1 VRRREFITLIGGA
14 AVAWPLAARAQQQQL
29 PVIGIL
35 SSRSR
40 ATDALLLAVIRQ
52 GLNDT
57 GFVENRNVSIEY
69 RWAEG
74 NYNRLAAL
82 AADLVGRKVAVI
94 VTIGGDVAALAAK
107 AATATLPV
115 VFTVATD
122 PVRSG
127 LVSSL
132 HRPGGN
138 LTGHSAALTEME
150 RKRLGLLRE
159 LRPDATS
166 IGVLVNPNVA
176 YIDARLNDIRSSAAS
191 IGREI
196 VILNASTIAEIDAAF
211 ATIRQMRAEAFSVA
225 VDPFFF
231 DRASQIVVLAAR
243 HAVPALYFRRE
254 FAAVGGLMSYG
265 SNAAEGYRVL
275 GVYAGR
281 ILKGEKPGD
290 LPIQLPTK
298 FELVINLS
306 TARALAL
313 EVPPSLLARA
323 DPPRLHHAAR
333 RRRGCMAA
341 RGARAAAR
349 DANRGLPSLPV
360 ARNICAHRL
369 GVSAGTAK
377 AATATIPVAF
387 ASGVECAPGAGQFEV
402 SDLTG

>member
-1 VRRREFITLIGGA
+1 VKRREFITLLGGA
-14 AVAWPLAARAQQQQL
+14 AAVWPLAARAQQQL

-35 SSRSR
+35 SSRSQ
-40 ATDALLLAVIRQ
+40 ATDALLIAVIRQ

-57 GFVENRNVSIEY
+57 GFIEGRNVSIEY

-74 NYNRLAAL
+74 NYGRLAAL

-107 AATATLPV
+107 AATSTLPV

-127 LVSSL
+127 LVSNL

-138 LTGHSAALTEME
+138 LTGTSVFLAELEP
-150 RKRLGLLRE
+150 KRLGLLRE
-159 LRPDATS
+159 LRPDATT

-176 YIDARLNDIRSSAAS
+176 HIDAQLNDIRSAAAD
-191 IGREI
+191 IGREM

-211 ATIRQMRAEAFSVA
+211 ATLRQKRVDALSVA
-225 VDPFFF
+225 VDAFFF
-231 DRASQIVVLAAR
+231 DRATQIVVLAAR
-243 HAVPALYFRRE
+243 HGVAALYFRRE
-254 FAAVGGLMSYG
+254 FTAVGGLMSYG
-265 SNAAEGYRVL
+265 SNADESSRL
-275 GVYAGR
+275 QGVYAGR

-323 DPPRLHHAAR
+323 D
-333 RRRGCMAA
+333 
-341 RGARAAAR
+341 
-349 DANRGLPSLPV
+349 
-360 ARNICAHRL
+360 
-369 GVSAGTAK
+369 
-377 AATATIPVAF
+377 
-387 ASGVECAPGAGQFEV
+387 EV
-402 SDLTG
+402 IE

>member
-1 VRRREFITLIGGA
+1 MPDLRRREFITLLGGA
-14 AVAWPLAARAQQQQL
+14 AATWPLAARAQQQQL

-35 SSRSR
+35 SSRSQ

-57 GFVENRNVSIEY
+57 GFVEGRNVSIEY

-74 NYNRLAAL
+74 NYNRLAAF
-82 AADLVGRKVAVI
+82 AADFVGRKVAVI

-138 LTGHSAALTEME
+138 LTGHSGFLTEVE
-150 RKRLGLLRE
+150 PKRFGLLRE
-159 LRPDATS
+159 LLPDATS

-176 YIDARLNDIRSSAAS
+176 YIDAQLNDIRSSAAS

-211 ATIRQMRAEAFSVA
+211 ATLRQMRTDVLSVA

-243 HAVPALYFRRE
+243 HAMPALYFRRE

-323 DPPRLHHAAR
+323 D
-333 RRRGCMAA
+333 
-341 RGARAAAR
+341 
-349 DANRGLPSLPV
+349 
-360 ARNICAHRL
+360 
-369 GVSAGTAK
+369 
-377 AATATIPVAF
+377 
-387 ASGVECAPGAGQFEV
+387 EV
-402 SDLTG
+402 IE

>member
-1 VRRREFITLIGGA
+1 VRRRDILGLLGGA
-14 AVAWPLAARAQQQQL
+14 VAGFPLPTLAQQQL

-40 ATDALLLAVIRQ
+40 ATDPLLLAVIRQ

-57 GFVENRNVSIEY
+57 GFVEGRNVAIEY

-74 NYNRLAAL
+74 KYDRLAAL
-82 AADLVGRKVAVI
+82 ASDLVRRKVAVI
-94 VTIGGDVAALAAK
+94 VTIGGDVSALAAK

-138 LTGHSAALTEME
+138 LTGSSGFQAEME
-150 RKRLGLLRE
+150 PKRLELLRE
-159 LRPDATS
+159 LRPDATT

-176 YIDARLNDIRSSAAS
+176 YIDNQINDIRSAAAS

-196 VILNASTIAEIDAAF
+196 AILNASTIAEIDAAF
-211 ATIRQMRAEAFSVA
+211 ATLRQMRADALSVA
-225 VDPFFF
+225 IDPFFF
-231 DRASQIVVLAAR
+231 DRATQIVVLAAR

-265 SNAAEGYRVL
+265 SNADESYRVL

-313 EVPPSLLARA
+313 DVPPTLLARA
-323 DPPRLHHAAR
+323 D
-333 RRRGCMAA
+333 
-341 RGARAAAR
+341 
-349 DANRGLPSLPV
+349 
-360 ARNICAHRL
+360 
-369 GVSAGTAK
+369 
-377 AATATIPVAF
+377 
-387 ASGVECAPGAGQFEV
+387 EV
-402 SDLTG
+402 IE

>member
-1 VRRREFITLIGGA
+1 MKRREFITLLSGA
-14 AVAWPLAARAQQQQL
+14 ATWPLAAGAQQQL

-40 ATDALLLAVIRQ
+40 ATDALLIAVIRQ

-57 GFVENRNVSIEY
+57 GFVEGRNVSIEY
-69 RWAEG
+69 RWADG

-138 LTGHSAALTEME
+138 LTGHSAFLTEME
-150 RKRLGLLRE
+150 PKRLGLLRE

-176 YIDARLNDIRSSAAS
+176 YIDAQLNDIRSSAAS

-196 VILNASTIAEIDAAF
+196 VILNAGTTAEIDAAF
-211 ATIRQMRAEAFSVA
+211 ATLRQMRADVLSVA
-225 VDPFFF
+225 ADPFFF

-313 EVPPSLLARA
+313 DLAPTLLARA
-323 DPPRLHHAAR
+323 D
-333 RRRGCMAA
+333 
-341 RGARAAAR
+341 
-349 DANRGLPSLPV
+349 
-360 ARNICAHRL
+360 
-369 GVSAGTAK
+369 
-377 AATATIPVAF
+377 
-387 ASGVECAPGAGQFEV
+387 EV
-402 SDLTG
+402 IE

>member
-1 VRRREFITLIGGA
+1 MSTRREFITLLGGA

-35 SSRSR
+35 SSRSQ

-57 GFVENRNVSIEY
+57 GFVEGRNVSIEY

-74 NYNRLAAL
+74 NYNRLAAF

-94 VTIGGDVAALAAK
+94 VTIGGDVAALAVK

-138 LTGHSAALTEME
+138 LTGHSGFLTEVQP
-150 RKRLGLLRE
+150 KRLGLLRE

-176 YIDARLNDIRSSAAS
+176 YIDAQLNDIRSSAAS

-211 ATIRQMRAEAFSVA
+211 ATLRQMRTDVLSVA

-243 HAVPALYFRRE
+243 HAMPALYFRRE

-306 TARALAL
+306 TARALGVDIPAQ
-313 EVPPSLLARA
+313 LLARA
-323 DPPRLHHAAR
+323 D
-333 RRRGCMAA
+333 
-341 RGARAAAR
+341 
-349 DANRGLPSLPV
+349 
-360 ARNICAHRL
+360 
-369 GVSAGTAK
+369 
-377 AATATIPVAF
+377 
-387 ASGVECAPGAGQFEV
+387 EV
-402 SDLTG
+402 IE

>member
-1 VRRREFITLIGGA
+1 MKRRDVLALLSG
-14 AVAWPLAARAQQQQL
+14 AVAGFPLPTLAQQQL

-40 ATDALLLAVIRQ
+40 ATDPLLLAVIRQ

-57 GFVENRNVSIEY
+57 GFVEGRNVAIEY

-74 NYNRLAAL
+74 KYDRLAAL
-82 AADLVGRKVAVI
+82 ASDLVRRKVAVI
-94 VTIGGDVAALAAK
+94 VTIGGDVSALAAK

-138 LTGHSAALTEME
+138 LTGSSGFQAEME
-150 RKRLGLLRE
+150 PKRLELLRE
-159 LRPDATS
+159 LRPDATT

-176 YIDARLNDIRSSAAS
+176 YIDNQINDIRSAAAS

-196 VILNASTIAEIDAAF
+196 AILNASTIAEIDAAF
-211 ATIRQMRAEAFSVA
+211 ATLRQMRADALSVA
-225 VDPFFF
+225 IDPFFF

-243 HAVPALYFRRE
+243 HAVAALYFRRE
-254 FAAVGGLMSYG
+254 FAAVRGLMSYG
-265 SNAAEGYRVL
+265 SNADESYRVL

-281 ILKGEKPGD
+281 ILKGEQPGD

-306 TARALAL
+306 TARALGL
-313 EVPPSLLARA
+313 DVPASLLARA
-323 DPPRLHHAAR
+323 D
-333 RRRGCMAA
+333 
-341 RGARAAAR
+341 
-349 DANRGLPSLPV
+349 
-360 ARNICAHRL
+360 
-369 GVSAGTAK
+369 
-377 AATATIPVAF
+377 
-387 ASGVECAPGAGQFEV
+387 EV
-402 SDLTG
+402 IE

>member
-1 VRRREFITLIGGA
+1 MFDLTRRGFATLLGGA
-14 AVAWPLAARAQQQQL
+14 AAAWPLAARAQQQQL
-29 PVIGIL
+29 PVIGFL
-35 SSRSR
+35 SSRSQ

-57 GFVENRNVSIEY
+57 GFVEGRNVSIEY

-74 NYNRLAAL
+74 NYNRLAAF
-82 AADLVGRKVAVI
+82 AADFVGRKVAVI

-138 LTGHSAALTEME
+138 LTGHSGFLTEVQP
-150 RKRLGLLRE
+150 KRLGLLRE

-176 YIDARLNDIRSSAAS
+176 YIDAQLNDIRSSAAS

-211 ATIRQMRAEAFSVA
+211 ATLRQMRTDVLSVA

-243 HAVPALYFRRE
+243 HAMPALYFRRE

-281 ILKGEKPGD
+281 LLKGKNRPTCRFE
-290 LPIQLPTK
+290 LPTK

-306 TARALAL
+306 TARALGVD
-313 EVPPSLLARA
+313 VPAQLLARA
-323 DPPRLHHAAR
+323 D
-333 RRRGCMAA
+333 
-341 RGARAAAR
+341 
-349 DANRGLPSLPV
+349 
-360 ARNICAHRL
+360 
-369 GVSAGTAK
+369 
-377 AATATIPVAF
+377 
-387 ASGVECAPGAGQFEV
+387 EV
-402 SDLTG
+402 IE

>member
-1 VRRREFITLIGGA
+1 VRRREFITLLGGA
-14 AVAWPLAARAQQQQL
+14 AAALPLAARAQQQQL

-57 GFVENRNVSIEY
+57 GFVEGRNVSIEY

-176 YIDARLNDIRSSAAS
+176 YIDAQLNDIRSSAAS

-306 TARALAL
+306 TAKALGI
-313 EVPPSLLARA
+313 EVPPTLLARA
-323 DPPRLHHAAR
+323 D
-333 RRRGCMAA
+333 
-341 RGARAAAR
+341 
-349 DANRGLPSLPV
+349 
-360 ARNICAHRL
+360 
-369 GVSAGTAK
+369 
-377 AATATIPVAF
+377 
-387 ASGVECAPGAGQFEV
+387 EV
-402 SDLTG
+402 IE